1 MLSGQ
6 VKSSQVK
13 STLSRRKR
21 NGPRRSRRPRRR
33 HRPSV
38 PKALQ
43 AIRVSCG
50 CTELI
55 HVIVS
60 ASHSRAVLHPARVLH
75 PPHVRVAL
83 FSVEHRRVLQMLSNK
98 VGCST
103 GRISSLPT
111 DQQHAPEAF
120 TSCGN
125 DVMEIALACRQHAA
139 ASASAKWTPG
149 CLWGWASTGRCRSSF
164 VRLEHA

>member
-1 MLSGQ
+1 MSANKAKLT
-6 VKSSQVK
+6 SSWYATK
-13 STLSRRKR
+13 KKR
-21 NGPRRSRRPRRR
+21 TSRRPRRR

-55 HVIVS
+55 HVIVP
-60 ASHSRAVLHPARVLH
+60 ASRSRAGLRHVRVLH

-83 FSVEHRRVLQMLSNK
+83 FRGALARVAMLSNK
-98 VGCST
+98 VGCNS
-103 GRISSLPT
+103 GRTSSLPT
-111 DQQHAPEAF
+111 NQQHAPEAF

-125 DVMEIALACRQHAA
+125 DVMEFALACRQHAA
-139 ASASAKWTPG
+139 ATASAKWTPG
-149 CLWGWASTGRCRSSF
+149 CLWGWASTRRCGPSF
-164 VRLEHA
+164 VWLEHAWK